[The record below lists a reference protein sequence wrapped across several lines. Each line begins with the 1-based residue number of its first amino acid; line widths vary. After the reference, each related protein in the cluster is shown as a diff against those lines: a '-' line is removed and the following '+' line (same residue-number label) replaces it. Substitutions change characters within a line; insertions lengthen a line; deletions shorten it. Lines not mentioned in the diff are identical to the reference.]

1 MPKDKKEKK
10 AAKADKGGI
19 KMPKRLRKL
28 GGKAMKLASQ
38 PAVSEIVA
46 AALLSAATA
55 LRDNEG
61 ARKSAAKAGT
71 AALDAAEGL
80 GKESGKIGASLS
92 KLAIDLARR
101 SLDNWERAEAGSAT
115 SGGDSPSK
123 PPKAARAKGGK
134 AKKGSGKKGKAAASA

>member
-10 AAKADKGGI
+10 AAKADKGLKI
-19 KMPKRLRKL
+19 PKRLRKI
-28 GGKAMKLASQ
+28 GGKAMELASQ

-46 AALLSAATA
+46 AALLSAASA

-61 ARKSAAKAGT
+61 ARKSAAKAGV

-80 GKESGKIGASLS
+80 GKESGKVGASLS

-101 SLDNWERAEAGSAT
+101 SLDNWERAETGGSSSGGGSA
-115 SGGDSPSK
+115 SK
-123 PPKAARAKGGK
+123 PARAAKAKGGK
-134 AKKGSGKKGKAAASA
+134 AKKSAGKKQKGTA